1 MNTLEVGE
9 KTRSFLSTSGD
20 IKIPKE
26 TYRILGF
33 WLSYVLTIVFLVL
46 AITFLVIGILSIVKG
61 DFSIHYFLFPL
72 VLIIMA
78 CIVTYF
84 FPFYS
89 SITVDLTEK
98 VVICRKYKLFFI
110 SKKIVKIDTPNI
122 AKVYTEINHSE
133 GFGSDNNSVDG
144 FNLVFELNNGEKI
157 IGLEGEIDKNFEKT
171 KVEYFMSKFFP
182 GITDETR
189 KSQEI
194 VPSVEDKQ

>member
-1 MNTLEVGE
+1 MNPLEVGE

-33 WLSYVLTIVFLVL
+33 WLSYLLTLVFIVL
-46 AITFLVIGILSIVKG
+46 AVTFLVIGILNLTKG
-61 DFSIHYFLFPL
+61 EFSIHFFLFPL

-78 CIVTYF
+78 CIITYF

-89 SITVDLTEK
+89 SITVDMTEK
-98 VVICRKYKLFFI
+98 VVTCRKYKLFFI
-110 SKKIVKIDTPNI
+110 IRKIVKIETPNI

-133 GFGSDNNSVDG
+133 GFGSDSNSVDG
-144 FNLVFELNNGEKI
+144 FNLVFELNNGEKV
-157 IGLEGEIDKNFEKT
+157 IGLEGEVDKNFEKT
-171 KVEYFMSKFFP
+171 KVGYFMSKFFP
-182 GITDETR
+182 GFTDEVG

-194 VPSVEDKQ
+194 VPSGGDKQ

>member
-9 KTRSFLSTSGD
+9 KTRSILSTSGD

-46 AITFLVIGILSIVKG
+46 AVTFLVIGILNIVKG
-61 DFSIHYFLFPL
+61 DFSIHFFLFPL
-72 VLIIMA
+72 VLILMA
-78 CIVTYF
+78 CIITYF

-98 VVICRKYKLFFI
+98 VVTCRKYKLFFI
-110 SKKIVKIDTPNI
+110 IKKIVKIETPNI

-133 GFGSDNNSVDG
+133 GFGHDNNSVDV

-171 KVEYFMSKFFP
+171 KVGYFMSKFFP
-182 GITDETR
+182 GFTDETG

-194 VPSVEDKQ
+194 VPSEGDKK